1 MGGEGRMCEGRCGCV
16 WVERGGCVR
25 EDEGFSG

>member
-1 MGGEGRMCEGRCGCV
+1 MGKDECV

-25 EDEGFSG
+25 EDEGVYGWRGEDV